1 MAVTLARL
9 WGYLWAAPCSALG
22 LLAAG
27 VVGLFGASA
36 QWQAGVLEVHPVGT
50 RHAVPAALR
59 RVPFTCITLGHVV
72 LAVSRAEL
80 QRLRLH
86 ERAHVAQYERW
97 GPALWLAYPLA
108 SLFQWARGGRAYH
121 DNCFEVQ
128 ARAAERGPGAASN
141 GLPD

>member
-1 MAVTLARL
+1 MTPGGL

-36 QWQAGVLEVHPVGT
+36 CWRSGVLEVHAVGA
-50 RHAVPAALR
+50 RHPVPAALR

-72 LAVSRAEL
+72 LAVSQAEL
-80 QRLRLH
+80 ERLRLH

-108 SLFQWARGGRAYH
+108 SLFQWARGRRAYR

-128 ARAAERGPGAASN
+128 ARAVERGTGAAGTSTR
-141 GLPD
+141 G